1 MGENPKRRDEPE
13 LVSVSR
19 RTAFK
24 IGFFAALGA
33 LTAGVMFFFIGL
45 AVYAVFL
52 LLAFHRQP

>member
-1 MGENPKRRDEPE
+1 MAEEGEK
-13 LVSVSR
+13 VTVSR

-24 IGFFAALGA
+24 LGFFGALGA
-33 LTAGVMFFFIGL
+33 LTAGVMFFIIGL